1 MLLVA
6 KRDQKVVRVAK
17 IELIGG
23 QAKPGPALASVGIN
37 MANFTKQFNEL
48 TKDKNGEIIPC
59 VINAHKDK
67 TFTFTIKTTPTAVLL
82 KKAANI
88 KTAAKNQL
96 KDKVGTISKEKALE
110 IARYKMVDMNAYDE
124 EAALRLVAG
133 TAKQMGINIEGISL
147 TPRRD
152 EKVNEK

>member
-1 MLLVA
+1 MA
-6 KRDQKVVRVAK
+6 KKDPRIIRVAK

-37 MANFTKQFNEL
+37 MADFTRQFNDM

-59 VINAHKDK
+59 IINARKDK
-67 TFTFTIKTTPTAVLL
+67 TFTFSIKTTPTPVLL

-88 KTAAKNQL
+88 KVAGKNQL
-96 KDKVGTISKEKALE
+96 KDNVGTITKEQALE
-110 IARYKMVDMNAYDE
+110 IARYKLVDMNANDE

-133 TAKQMGINIEGISL
+133 TARQMGIQIEGVEL
-147 TPRRD
+147 APKKNGVKND
-152 EKVNEK
+152 K